1 MEELMMRALV
11 LLVLGLRLVMRE
23 LVVPVLALAMV
34 CSGMTWGASGGGRG
48 EVAGCCAAAIQ
59 PEGLGKVLT
68 ADTGDGW
75 FRHAGGSPLE
85 GMKVVQLR
93 QLARMRGLRALARS
107 GRRADLLEA
116 LGA

>member
-34 CSGMTWGASGGGRG
+34 CSGMTWGAYGGGRG
-48 EVAGCCAAAIQ
+48 EGAGCCAAAIQ
-59 PEGLGKVLT
+59 PEGLGKGLT
-68 ADTGDGW
+68 ADTGDGS
-75 FRHAGGSPLE
+75 FRHAGGSPLG
-85 GMKVVQLR
+85 GMNVVQLR
-93 QLARMRGLRALARS
+93 QLARMRGLRALARK
-107 GRRADLLEA
+107 GRKADLLEA

>member
-1 MEELMMRALV
+1 
-11 LLVLGLRLVMRE
+11 MRE